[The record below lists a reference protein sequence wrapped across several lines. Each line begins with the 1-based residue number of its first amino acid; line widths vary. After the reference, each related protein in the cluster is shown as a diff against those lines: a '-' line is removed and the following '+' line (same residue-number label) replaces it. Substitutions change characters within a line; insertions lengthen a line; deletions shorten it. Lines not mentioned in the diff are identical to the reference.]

1 MSQENVPR
9 RFDRLRQSARS
20 LGPLDYAA
28 TLALVAVFV
37 VGTSMDDGPKT
48 DMAYYSAAATVI
60 PSLLIAVA
68 IQGRVLE
75 LSRKMS
81 FRTRYRT
88 VLLAVV
94 VFGGETG
101 TLMTLARQE
110 TNWAAHLYVYLAL
123 ISLGITMLYLALI
136 GPDRRSRGS

>member
-1 MSQENVPR
+1 MSR
-9 RFDRLRQSARS
+9 RIDRLSQLARS
-20 LGPLDYAA
+20 LGPFDYAA
-28 TLALVAVFV
+28 TLALLV
-37 VGTSMDDGPKT
+37 VYAIGTSLDEGPKT
-48 DMAYYSAAATVI
+48 NLDFYSSAATVI

-88 VLLAVV
+88 VLLAIV

-101 TLMTLARQE
+101 ALMTLARHE
-110 TNWAAHLYVYLAL
+110 TV
-123 ISLGITMLYLALI
+123 
-136 GPDRRSRGS
+136 

>member
-81 FRTRYRT
+81 FRMRYRT

-101 TLMTLARQE
+101 TLMTLARGRR
-110 TNWAAHLYVYLAL
+110 T
-123 ISLGITMLYLALI
+123 
-136 GPDRRSRGS
+136 GPHTSTCIWR